1 MTDVDVY
8 QPAAGIGQYQAG
20 IIMTPEAA
28 KALDEQVRRC
38 TEAVLREGT
47 DYGVIPG
54 TDGKKSL
61 WRPGAQ
67 KLLQWFGLGF
77 T

>member
-1 MTDVDVY
+1 MTDLDTY
-8 QPAAGIGQYQAG
+8 QPAAVAGYQPG

-28 KALDEQVRRC
+28 KALDEQVRLC
-38 TEAVLREGT
+38 TAAVLREGT

-54 TDGKKSL
+54 TGGEKSL

-67 KLLQWFGLGF
+67 KLLQWFGLG
-77 T
+77 